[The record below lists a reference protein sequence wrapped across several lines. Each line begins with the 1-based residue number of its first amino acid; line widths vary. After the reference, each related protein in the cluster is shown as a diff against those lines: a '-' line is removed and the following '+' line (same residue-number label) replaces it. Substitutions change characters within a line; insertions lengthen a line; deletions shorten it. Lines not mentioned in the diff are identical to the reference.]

1 MIIRIHQSE
10 GSIIGETEGN
20 KITWEVTVMSPI
32 EVLKDKIDLI
42 SYPLYMEF
50 EGEES
55 FRSVC
60 PKI

>member
-1 MIIRIHQSE
+1 M
-10 GSIIGETEGN
+10 
-20 KITWEVTVMSPI
+20 MALI

-42 SYPLYMEF
+42 SYPLYLEF